1 MLGHFGVRFKVFG
14 RGFDSRGWYG
24 RKKNF
29 FLHFFFDFA
38 VLGTFC
44 EILVLGS
51 ILGVGKVNFFHFV
64 SIWRC
69 WRMSIDKKDVVVKPL
84 RGG

>member
-1 MLGHFGVRFKVFG
+1 MGSIPGVG
-14 RGFDSRGWYG
+14 MAE
-24 RKKNF
+24 KKNF
-29 FLHFFFDFA
+29 SSFFFDFV
-38 VLGTFC
+38 VLGTLG

-51 ILGVGKVNFFHFV
+51 IPGVGKVKFFHFF

-69 WRMSIDKKDVVVKPL
+69 WRVSIDKKDVVVKPL

>member
-24 RKKNF
+24 RKKIF
-29 FLHFFFDFA
+29 FLHFFFDFV
-38 VLGTFC
+38 VLRAFG

-51 ILGVGKVNFFHFV
+51 VPGVGKVKFFF

-69 WRMSIDKKDVVVKPL
+69 WEVSIDKKDVVVKPL
-84 RGG
+84 RRG